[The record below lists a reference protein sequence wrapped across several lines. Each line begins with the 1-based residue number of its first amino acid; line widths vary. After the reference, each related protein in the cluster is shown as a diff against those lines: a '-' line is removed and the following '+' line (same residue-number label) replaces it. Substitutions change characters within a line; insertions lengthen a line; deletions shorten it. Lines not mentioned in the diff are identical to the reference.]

1 MKVIA
6 NSRPDDIVR
15 GAPRPTR
22 HGLNVVAS
30 AGGEEMRMKQRI
42 VTGSALALV
51 ALLVGGATPAA
62 GQGEQGSCEPA
73 KRRGDADRRAIK

>member
-1 MKVIA
+1 
-6 NSRPDDIVR
+6 
-15 GAPRPTR
+15 
-22 HGLNVVAS
+22 
-30 AGGEEMRMKQRI
+30 MKQRI